1 MFQVQIAYKCATVLK
16 EFISPYLLRRSKVDV
31 KSHIQLP
38 EKNEQVLF
46 CQLTDVQRNLYKAY
60 IESGEV
66 HRILEGQAQVFVGI
80 INLRKIC
87 NHPDLYSGG
96 PKLLIHVNS
105 APEKFYLIIFELYED
120 SKIFYLV
127 G

>member
-1 MFQVQIAYKCATVLK
+1 MFQIQIAYKCATVLK

-31 KSHIQLP
+31 KSHIELP

-66 HRILEGQAQVFVGI
+66 HRILEGQAQIFVGI

-96 PKLLIHVNS
+96 QKLLIHVRNV
-105 APEKFYLIIFELYED
+105 PEKLYLIKFEMFRD
-120 SKIFYLV
+120 SKIFYRV